1 VAFARPGKPP
11 GNRFSRQN
19 EAVAA
24 APVPSIFGGLATA
37 F

>member
-11 GNRFSRQN
+11 GKRFSRQN
-19 EAVAA
+19 EAAPA
-24 APVPSIFGGLATA
+24 APIPSISGRLATA